1 MSMTLHVICPHVS
14 SLWFPTL
21 SFNRSY
27 WLCNGS
33 LSQMCTESETLVA
46 LSATFL
52 PLFQRPG
59 LLFQFSHRKNQERAR
74 SGVNH
79 TIHGLFGNW
88 VFLELEITNSSK
100 IIQNKDGEQAIW
112 QVKSHEQDRLGLI
125 SDQHEPLPAVTWRPS
140 GAGTGP
146 PTVDILKITET
157 NYKNTKRKG

>member
-14 SLWFPTL
+14 SLRFPTL

-33 LSQMCTESETLVA
+33 LSQICTESETLVA
-46 LSATFL
+46 LSVTFL

-88 VFLELEITNSSK
+88 VFPELEITNTLK
-100 IIQNKDGEQAIW
+100 IIQNKDGEQAIYD
-112 QVKSHEQDRLGLI
+112 K
-125 SDQHEPLPAVTWRPS
+125 
-140 GAGTGP
+140 
-146 PTVDILKITET
+146 LKAMSRIDLAL
-157 NYKNTKRKG
+157 

>member
-1 MSMTLHVICPHVS
+1 MSMTLHVICPHASCVR
-14 SLWFPTL
+14 FPTL

-33 LSQMCTESETLVA
+33 LSQMWTESETLVA

-88 VFLELEITNSSK
+88 VFPELEITNSFK
-100 IIQNKDGEQAIW
+100 IIQNAGRKQAIYD
-112 QVKSHEQDRLGLI
+112 K
-125 SDQHEPLPAVTWRPS
+125 
-140 GAGTGP
+140 
-146 PTVDILKITET
+146 LKAMNRIDLAL
-157 NYKNTKRKG
+157 